1 MEIIDNIFIYL
12 KACFQIIKVVRYAQ
26 NIGAPW
32 LSKIKDRGMVM
43 SDVILMRR
51 VAVKTGK

>member
-1 MEIIDNIFIYL
+1 ML
-12 KACFQIIKVVRYAQ
+12 KT
-26 NIGAPW
+26 IGAPW
-32 LSKIKDRGMVM
+32 LSKTKDRGMVM